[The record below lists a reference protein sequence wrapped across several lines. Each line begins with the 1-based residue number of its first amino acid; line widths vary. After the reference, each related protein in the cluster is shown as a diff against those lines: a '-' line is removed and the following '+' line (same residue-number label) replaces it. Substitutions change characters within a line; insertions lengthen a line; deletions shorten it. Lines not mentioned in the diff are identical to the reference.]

1 MIADGRGSSAADHCL
16 EAKTMSQPGKGV
28 AALAVAA
35 VWLSAAACNRGPA
48 EAALAGAEQALA
60 GARAELERYAPQEL
74 AVLDGALTAARADLA
89 NGHYTESLKAGQ
101 ELPSRIADALAAAE
115 ARKGELTASWK
126 GLAEPLPGAIEAL
139 AARATALAA
148 ASSLPRGLTRDALA
162 AAQADLGALTRS
174 WTDAAAAFQGGDV
187 ARAVALG
194 RDAKAKADALATLL
208 GLAPDPGVRP

>member
-1 MIADGRGSSAADHCL
+1 MIADGRGSSAADHRL
-16 EAKTMSQPGKGV
+16 EAKTMSHPGKGV

-60 GARAELERYAPQEL
+60 GARAELERYVPQEL
-74 AVLDGALTAARADLA
+74 AVLDGALAAARADLA
-89 NGHYTESLKAGQ
+89 NGRYTESLEAGQ

-126 GLAEPLPGAIEAL
+126 GLAESLPGAIEAL
-139 AARATALAA
+139 ASRTTALAA

-162 AAQADLGALTRS
+162 AAQADLGALTQS
-174 WTDAAAAFQGGDV
+174 WTDATAVFQGGDV
-187 ARAVALG
+187 ARAVTLA

-208 GLAPDPGVRP
+208 GLVPVPGVRP